1 MYTQL
6 TLSQI
11 VIFSVTL

>member
-6 TLSQI
+6 T
-11 VIFSVTL
+11 